1 MFDRCSHKVDRGKV
15 MKFYPISITGT
26 ILLLSS
32 VVVPIKHIWAED
44 SKSRTRQTKA
54 HKLPTPSRAYR
65 TINLHKFKSQF
76 MARLL
81 TNAYRHFWIK
91 DMHKKRAYTKRQTH
105 THWHQGETGVRQD
118 WLSLPVAPES
128 ILIFPTLLFLH
139 TSLSCSRLH
148 FLPLLI
154 FFFSSLFLFFFFQNR
169 FPPRISLTSFKLFT
183 LWSDLLY
190 LIQNTQ
196 FDSEHSL
203 YDNPNSQNK
212 MLKLQTAT
220 CWSIHM
226 NSDLK
231 EWQNYTIKNVVQNRV

>member
-1 MFDRCSHKVDRGKV
+1 

-44 SKSRTRQTKA
+44 SKCRTRQTKA

-139 TSLSCSRLH
+139 TALSCSRLH
-148 FLPLLI
+148 FYFSFPP
-154 FFFSSLFLFFFFQNR
+154 FSSLFLFFFLQNCF
-169 FPPRISLTSFKLFT
+169 FPQISLASFKRFT
-183 LWSDLLY
+183 LWSDLTCCSSYKILSLTLSMHY
-190 LIQNTQ
+190 MTTQ
-196 FDSEHSL
+196 TVKIKCSGYRQQHAEVFIWTL
-203 YDNPNSQNK
+203 TWKNGKITQ
-212 MLKLQTAT
+212 LF
-220 CWSIHM
+220 
-226 NSDLK
+226 
-231 EWQNYTIKNVVQNRV
+231 KNVVQNLV